1 MLLYLTNSRYDV
13 VFGFLAYSTHKY
25 VIVYHDLQFVLM
37 LMVYQK
43 ICVLVFVVDGI
54 LKSGIPKISMT

>member
-13 VFGFLAYSTHKY
+13 VFDFLAYSTHKY
-25 VIVYHDLQFVLM
+25 VIVYHDLQFVSM

-43 ICVLVFVVDGI
+43 NCVLVLFVDGI
-54 LKSGIPKISMT
+54 LKS